1 MILYFADRKMNILGA
16 ASTSLSSGLMI
27 ISDEKDEVIGD
38 SVNVFE
44 AKLSYEEEGRKIAE
58 SYTAEGNYVLRE
70 YNGKSEF
77 YTIISTEQSVANRTI
92 EIYCEDAGLDLLNE
106 TAWAYTATE
115 AHNIAWYINKFSED
129 TGFEIGINEIP
140 TLTRKLSWDG
150 TSTAAERLTSIATQF
165 DNAEVSYSFEV
176 KSMKIT
182 KKYINIYKKRG
193 TDNGVTFQYGKD
205 ISDITV
211 TRSIENLATA
221 LEPTGGTPEG
231 EDDPITLSGYK
242 YDDGDIYISGK
253 RLISR
258 SATQKWSRYRYKDE
272 PNQITG
278 WLGPIINREWSYDT
292 TSQSELCSRAVS
304 HLKDIME
311 PEVNYEVEFVDFPD
325 NVSIGDT
332 IYICDHAGDTYLSAR
347 VLELK
352 TSQVSGTS
360 TATLGDYLITS
371 SGISDKVQ
379 SLATQFAELA
389 SKRQLYTW
397 IVYADD
403 AKGTNITTEADGKSY
418 MGVSVNHTKS
428 TPDLSDPL
436 LYTWNLVKGTDGS
449 KGEDGKG
456 VSKIQEQY
464 YLSTSSTEQ
473 TGGSWSNTMPTWES
487 GKYIWKRDYITYTDS
502 STATSTATLANALNS
517 VSSDAATAVSTAN
530 TAKSTASAAKTTA
543 NTAKSTAKSASTTAT
558 AAKEDIDGILT
569 EGAKTVDGAKITDG
583 TITADKINVNDLFA
597 QEITATG
604 SITGATL
611 KAKNSAGD
619 ETLEITSDGKIV
631 MGTDAGIYLDKG
643 DTAQPLISWSK
654 STTGEANVDI
664 HNSDQMTI
672 EVDNE
677 ESGIYFNIA
686 GEDVGMILADGLY
699 MNCHGPANRLENMY
713 PKRPTSANLTAQD
726 SKGETF
732 QFKATSSMTEGKP
745 AGDGHI
751 LHFEWDNKG
760 GYDTQ
765 LALSNM
771 GAWAQLRGMNA
782 GTWQTWRYMPLS
794 NFACMQLKQITGS
807 VVLAN
812 SYGSAGLKFRYITYD
827 ISNEGFTSV
836 TEVITSVRATEGLV
850 CGQTYSFTNEAVNIY
865 VWGDTNNE
873 AVQMMVSL
881 LIIGQRH

>member
-1 MILYFADRKMNILGA
+1 LILYFADRKMNILGA

-176 KSMKIT
+176 KNMKIA

>member
-44 AKLSYEEEGRKIAE
+44 AKLSYEEEDRKTAE
-58 SYTAEGNYVLRE
+58 SYTVEGNYVLRE

-77 YTIISTEQSVANRTI
+77 YTIISTEQSVANRTV

-140 TLTRKLSWDG
+140 TLTRKLSWEG

-176 KSMKIT
+176 KSMKIS

-193 TDNGVTFQYGKD
+193 ADNGVSFQYGKD

-352 TSQVSGTS
+352 TSQVSRTS

-371 SGISDKVQ
+371 SGISDKMQ

-473 TGGSWSNTMPTWES
+473 TGGSWSDTMPTWEN

-597 QEITATG
+597 QDITATG
-604 SITGATL
+604 SITGATI

-631 MGTDAGIYLDKG
+631 MGTDAGIYLDKD

-713 PKRPTSANLTAQD
+713 PKRPASANISAQS
-726 SKGETF
+726 SKGEMF
-732 QFKATSSMTEGKP
+732 QFKATSSMTTGKP
-745 AGDGHI
+745 AADGHI
-751 LHFEWDNKG
+751 LHFEWDNAG
-760 GYDTQ
+760 GWDTQ
-765 LALSNM
+765 LALSNR
-771 GAWAQLRGMNA
+771 GAWAQLRGMSND
-782 GTWQTWRYMPLS
+782 TWQNWRYMPLS

-807 VVLAN
+807 VALTS
-812 SYGSAGLKFRYITYD
+812 SYGSAGLKFKYITYD

-836 TEVITSVRATEGLV
+836 AEVITSVRASQGLV
-850 CGQTYSFTNEAVNIY
+850 CGQTHSFTNKAVNVY

-873 AVQMMVSL
+873 SIQMTVSL

>member
-44 AKLSYEEEGRKIAE
+44 AKLSYEEEDRKTAE

-77 YTIISTEQSVANRTI
+77 YTIISTEQSVANRTV

-176 KSMKIT
+176 KSMKIS

-193 TDNGVTFQYGKD
+193 TDNGVSFQYGKD

-332 IYICDHAGDTYLSAR
+332 IYICDHAGETYLSAR

-352 TSQVSGTS
+352 TSQVSRTS

-371 SGISDKVQ
+371 SGISDKIQ

-418 MGVSVNHTKS
+418 MGVSANHTKS

-473 TGGSWSNTMPTWES
+473 LGGSWSDTMPTWEN

-502 STATSTATLANALNS
+502 STATSTATLANALNN

-530 TAKSTASAAKTTA
+530 TA
-543 NTAKSTAKSASTTAT
+543 NSTAKSASTTAT
-558 AAKEDIDGILT
+558 AAKEDIDGVLT
-569 EGAKTVDGAKITDG
+569 EGAKTVDGTKITDG

-597 QEITATG
+597 QDITATG

-631 MGTDAGIYLDKG
+631 MGTDAGIYLDKE

-677 ESGIYFNIA
+677 ESGVYFNIG
-686 GEDVGMILADGLY
+686 GEDVGMILKDGLY
-699 MNCHGPANRLENMY
+699 MNCHGPANRLANMY
-713 PKRPTSANLTAQD
+713 PKRPASADLSAQD
-726 SKGETF
+726 SNGEMF
-732 QFKATSSMTEGKP
+732 QFKATSSMTTGKP

-751 LHFEWDNKG
+751 LNFEWDNTG
-760 GYDTQ
+760 GWDTQ
-765 LALSNM
+765 LALSNT
-771 GAWAQLRGMNA
+771 GAWAQLRGMSY
-782 GTWQTWRYMPLS
+782 GTWQNWRYMPLS
-794 NFACMQLKQITGS
+794 NFACIQLKQITGS
-807 VVLAN
+807 VGLTN
-812 SYGSAGLKFRYITYD
+812 SYGSAGLKFKYITYD

-836 TEVITSVRATEGLV
+836 TEVITSVRASEGLV
-850 CGQTYSFTNEAVNIY
+850 CGQTHSFTNNAVNIY
-865 VWGDTNNE
+865 VWGDTNNKS
-873 AVQMMVSL
+873 VQMTVSL
-881 LIIGQRH
+881 LIIGQRR